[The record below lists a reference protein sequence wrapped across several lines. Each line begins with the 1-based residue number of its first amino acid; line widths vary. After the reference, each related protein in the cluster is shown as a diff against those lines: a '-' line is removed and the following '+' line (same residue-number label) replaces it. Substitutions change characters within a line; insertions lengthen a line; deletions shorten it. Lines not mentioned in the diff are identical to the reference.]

1 MPITE
6 NMNVFEHEVARIF
19 RLEDKT
25 KLEAIEEAARRF
37 PELYQAYLLRIQEHG
52 QDTLFW
58 DLNRHI
64 DEAGRQ
70 RK

>member
-6 NMNVFEHEVARIF
+6 DMNVFEVEVAKIF
-19 RLEDKT
+19 RFEDKT
-25 KLEAIEEAARRF
+25 KLEAIEEATRRF

-52 QDTLFW
+52 QGAFFW
-58 DLNRHI
+58 ELNRHI